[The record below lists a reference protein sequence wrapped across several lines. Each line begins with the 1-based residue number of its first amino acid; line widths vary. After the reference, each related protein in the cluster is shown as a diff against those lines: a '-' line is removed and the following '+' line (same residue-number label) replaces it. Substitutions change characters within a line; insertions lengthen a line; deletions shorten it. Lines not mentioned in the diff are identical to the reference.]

1 MKRWRCAAIV
11 ANYGRMLQLTFPAGF
26 IVSRLTTKT
35 DKLSS
40 GSLWLHE
47 IKLMDLGLCPE
58 RGSASAAPQPSWQ

>member
-11 ANYGRMLQLTFPAGF
+11 PNYGRMLQLTFPAGF